1 VGCNILTLS
10 SCKEISL
17 YIHIPFCTSKCSYCD
32 FFSVVCQDEHYVE
45 KVITEIVNQINFFLE
60 RMRPQ
65 KIASVY
71 LGGGTP
77 SCLKKSA
84 LKYLLQ
90 KINMLCPA
98 GVPEFTVEA
107 NPESLD
113 EEFLSLCTEYGVTRL
128 SIGIQTLSSRLR
140 VTLGRRGDLKRI
152 KHTLTLLKDIWRGD
166 VNCDLMC
173 GIPGQSLFDIQ
184 SDLEYIIAFQPVHVS
199 LYSLT
204 LEQNT
209 DLFRQ
214 WENGLLSWP
223 TQDVQDKQW
232 LKARELLVKSGYTHY
247 EISNFA
253 LPGKECRHNLRYWLL
268 KPYLGV
274 GPGAVSTLPGEKEAV
289 LRLSNPS
296 HINNFLKGTR
306 SSWNMETESICGRDL
321 LFEHLMLGFRLKNG
335 IPKTVFD
342 KRFGKALPEIIPSLW
357 DVWCERG
364 CIDQS
369 MDTYCLTLRGRLI
382 LNQLLVELAQYQ
394 IDMTGIR
401 IQWP

>member
-1 VGCNILTLS
+1 
-10 SCKEISL
+10 
-17 YIHIPFCTSKCSYCD
+17 
-32 FFSVVCQDEHYVE
+32 
-45 KVITEIVNQINFFLE
+45 VNQINFFLE
-60 RMRPQ
+60 RIRPQ
-65 KIASVY
+65 RIASVY

-77 SCLKKSA
+77 SCLKKSV

-90 KINMLCPA
+90 KINMLYPA

-152 KHTLTLLKDIWRGD
+152 KHTLTSLKDIWRGD

-184 SDLEYIIAFQPVHVS
+184 SDLEYMIAFQPVHVS

-214 WENGLLSWP
+214 WENGMLSWP

-232 LKARELLVKSGYTHY
+232 LMARELLVKNGYTHY

-253 LPGKECRHNLRYWLL
+253 FPGKECLHNLRYWLL

-289 LRLSNPS
+289 LRLSNPR
-296 HINNFLKGTR
+296 HIQGFLKSVR
-306 SSWNMETESICGRDL
+306 SYWSIEMESITIRDF

-335 IPKTVFD
+335 IPKTIFD

-364 CIDQS
+364 FIDQS

-401 IQWP
+401 IQWPQA